1 MDKNR
6 KEVVE
11 YKVGNGVL
19 LSTKNLVYQ
28 IRDKQMKKLIE
39 KFVRLYKIKKIIL
52 ENVIELQF
60 PVLMKTY
67 LVVNM
72 SRMALYQEQVE
83 GQKKIPSPLVEIDR
97 EKEYEVEKILN
108 KRDVRGKLKCYGT
121 LCTLTIFIL
130 FSFF

>member
-39 KFVRLYKIKKIIL
+39 KFVRL
-52 ENVIELQF
+52 
-60 PVLMKTY
+60 
-67 LVVNM
+67 
-72 SRMALYQEQVE
+72 
-83 GQKKIPSPLVEIDR
+83 
-97 EKEYEVEKILN
+97 
-108 KRDVRGKLKCYGT
+108 
-121 LCTLTIFIL
+121 
-130 FSFF
+130 